1 MDICGKMSYTESNK
15 GLGGIGMA
23 TEMKLLQ
30 TIEQVRE
37 QMYRVAHAN
46 RMNLVADEIVS
57 ISHTLDW
64 LLVKVQRERM
74 ETWRR
79 KQKRSLVSGNDGN

>member
-1 MDICGKMSYTESNK
+1 
-15 GLGGIGMA
+15 MA

-37 QMYRVAHAN
+37 QMYKVARAN
-46 RMNLVADEIVS
+46 RMNLVADDIVS